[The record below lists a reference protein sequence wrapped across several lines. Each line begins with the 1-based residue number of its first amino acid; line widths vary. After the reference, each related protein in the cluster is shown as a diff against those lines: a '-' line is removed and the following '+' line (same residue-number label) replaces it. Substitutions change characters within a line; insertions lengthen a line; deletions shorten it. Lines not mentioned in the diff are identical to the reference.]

1 MLPFALGAVVG
12 AIAVTAIAESRV
24 GKAFS
29 KKGAKIIDTLEDRVS
44 GLAKTVVEDHDLC
57 EKLKSGYETVSS
69 KVNELAE
76 YCQTKGKD
84 FANAVKEKVAEQ
96 TTETKPAKK
105 NRGRP
110 AGAKNKV
117 KKDPEIASMVKKL
130 KEVKDREDK
139 ALSKQVPAKP
149 KPKKR
154 AFVLTED
161 ERKARKA
168 KRARLYYAKN
178 REKILEQNRARQA
191 GKAKKTYPSRQKR
204 IDKIKNIEI
213 K

>member
-12 AIAVTAIAESRV
+12 AIAVTAIAESKL
-24 GKAFS
+24 GKKVS
-29 KKGAKIIDTLEDRVS
+29 KEGAKLIDNLDDRIS
-44 GLAKTVVEDHDLC
+44 RLAKQVNEDNELV
-57 EKLKSGYETVSS
+57 EKLKGGYDAISS
-69 KVNELAE
+69 KVNELSK
-76 YCQTKGKD
+76 YCQEKGKD

-96 TTETKPAKK
+96 EAKPAKK
-105 NRGRP
+105 KIGRP
-110 AGAKNKV
+110 AGAKNKE
-117 KKDPEIASMVKKL
+117 KDPEIASMVKKL
-130 KEVKDREDK
+130 KEAK
-139 ALSKQVPAKP
+139 SKEGEAKPAK
-149 KPKKR
+149 KKR

>member
-12 AIAVTAIAESRV
+12 AVAVTAIAESRI

-57 EKLKSGYETVSS
+57 EKLKSGYDAISS

-84 FANAVKEKVAEQ
+84 FANAVKEKVAEA
-96 TTETKPAKK
+96 EAKPAKK
-105 NRGRP
+105 KIGRP
-110 AGAKNKV
+110 AGAKNKE
-117 KKDPEIASMVKKL
+117 KDPEIASMVKKL
-130 KEVKDREDK
+130 KEAKGKEETAK
-139 ALSKQVPAKP
+139 PAKP
-149 KPKKR
+149 AKKKR
-154 AFVLTED
+154 AFVLTPE
-161 ERKARKA
+161 EKRARKA
-168 KRARLYYAKN
+168 KQARLYYAKN

-204 IDKIKNIEI
+204 IDKIKNLEI

>member
-1 MLPFALGAVVG
+1 MLPFAIGAVVG
-12 AIAVTAIAESRV
+12 AIAVTAIAESRI

-29 KKGAKIIDTLEDRVS
+29 KEGAKLIDNLDDRIS
-44 GLAKTVVEDHDLC
+44 RLAKQVNEDNELV
-57 EKLKSGYETVSS
+57 EKLKGGYDAISS

-96 TTETKPAKK
+96 TAETKPAK
-105 NRGRP
+105 
-110 AGAKNKV
+110 
-117 KKDPEIASMVKKL
+117 
-130 KEVKDREDK
+130 
-139 ALSKQVPAKP
+139 
-149 KPKKR
+149 KKR
-154 AFVLTED
+154 AFVLTPE
-161 ERKARKA
+161 EKRARKA
-168 KRARLYYAKN
+168 KQARLYYAKN
-178 REKILEQNRARQA
+178 RDKILAQNKARQA

>member
-1 MLPFALGAVVG
+1 MLPFAIGAVVG

-76 YCQTKGKD
+76 YCQEKGKD

-96 TTETKPAKK
+96 TAETKPAKK
-105 NRGRP
+105 
-110 AGAKNKV
+110 K
-117 KKDPEIASMVKKL
+117 
-130 KEVKDREDK
+130 
-139 ALSKQVPAKP
+139 
-149 KPKKR
+149 
-154 AFVLTED
+154 
-161 ERKARKA
+161 
-168 KRARLYYAKN
+168 
-178 REKILEQNRARQA
+178 
-191 GKAKKTYPSRQKR
+191 
-204 IDKIKNIEI
+204 
-213 K
+213 

>member
-84 FANAVKEKVAEQ
+84 FANAVKEKVAEA
-96 TTETKPAKK
+96 EAKPAKRK
-105 NRGRP
+105 VGRP
-110 AGAKNKV
+110 AGAKNKE
-117 KKDPEIASMVKKL
+117 KDPEIASMVKKL
-130 KEVKDREDK
+130 KEAKGKEGE
-139 ALSKQVPAKP
+139 AKP

-154 AFVLTED
+154 AFVLTPE
-161 ERKARKA
+161 EKRARKA
-168 KRARLYYAKN
+168 KQARLYYAKN
-178 REKILEQNRARQA
+178 RDKILAQNKERQA

>member
-1 MLPFALGAVVG
+1 MLPFAIGAVVG
-12 AIAVTAIAESRV
+12 AIAVTAIAESKL
-24 GKAFS
+24 GKKVS
-29 KKGAKIIDTLEDRVS
+29 KEGAKLIDNLDDRISRLARQVNEDNELV
-44 GLAKTVVEDHDLC
+44 
-57 EKLKSGYETVSS
+57 EKLKGGYETVSS

-76 YCQTKGKD
+76 YCQEKGKD
-84 FANAVKEKVAEQ
+84 FANAVKEKVSDQ
-96 TTETKPAKK
+96 TAETKPAKRK
-105 NRGRP
+105 VGRP

-117 KKDPEIASMVKKL
+117 KEEDPEIASMVKKL
-130 KEVKDREDK
+130 KEAK
-139 ALSKQVPAKP
+139 SKEGEAKPAK
-149 KPKKR
+149 KKR
-154 AFVLTED
+154 AFVLTE
-161 ERKARKA
+161 EEQKARKA

>member
-12 AIAVTAIAESRV
+12 AIAVTAIAESKL
-24 GKAFS
+24 GKKVS
-29 KKGAKIIDTLEDRVS
+29 KEGAKLIDNLDDRISALARQVNEDNELV
-44 GLAKTVVEDHDLC
+44 
-57 EKLKSGYETVSS
+57 EKLKGGYDAISS

-96 TTETKPAKK
+96 TAETKPAKK
-105 NRGRP
+105 KIGRP
-110 AGAKNKV
+110 AGAKNKE
-117 KKDPEIASMVKKL
+117 KDPEIASMVKKL
-130 KEVKDREDK
+130 KEAKEETAK
-139 ALSKQVPAKP
+139 PAK
-149 KPKKR
+149 KKR
-154 AFVLTED
+154 AFVLTPE
-161 ERKARKA
+161 EKRARKA
-168 KRARLYYAKN
+168 KQARLYYAKN
-178 REKILEQNRARQA
+178 REKILAQNKERQA

>member
-12 AIAVTAIAESRV
+12 AIAVTAIAESKL
-24 GKAFS
+24 GKKVS
-29 KKGAKIIDTLEDRVS
+29 KEGAKLIDNLDDRISRLARQVNEDNELV
-44 GLAKTVVEDHDLC
+44 
-57 EKLKSGYETVSS
+57 EKLKGGYDAISS

-84 FANAVKEKVAEQ
+84 FANAVKEKVAE
-96 TTETKPAKK
+96 TEAKPAKK
-105 NRGRP
+105 KIGRP
-110 AGAKNKV
+110 AGAKNKE
-117 KKDPEIASMVKKL
+117 KDPEIASMVKKL
-130 KEVKDREDK
+130 KEAKGKEGEAK
-139 ALSKQVPAKP
+139 PAK
-149 KPKKR
+149 KKR
-154 AFVLTED
+154 AFVLTPE
-161 ERKARKA
+161 EKRARKA
-168 KRARLYYAKN
+168 KQARLYYAKN

>member
-1 MLPFALGAVVG
+1 
-12 AIAVTAIAESRV
+12 
-24 GKAFS
+24 
-29 KKGAKIIDTLEDRVS
+29 
-44 GLAKTVVEDHDLC
+44 
-57 EKLKSGYETVSS
+57 
-69 KVNELAE
+69 
-76 YCQTKGKD
+76 
-84 FANAVKEKVAEQ
+84 
-96 TTETKPAKK
+96 
-105 NRGRP
+105 
-110 AGAKNKV
+110 
-117 KKDPEIASMVKKL
+117 MVKKL
-130 KEVKDREDK
+130 KEAKDKEGE
-139 ALSKQVPAKP
+139 ASPAKP
-149 KPKKR
+149 AKKKR

>member
-12 AIAVTAIAESRV
+12 AIAVTAIAESKL
-24 GKAFS
+24 GKKVS
-29 KKGAKIIDTLEDRVS
+29 KEGAKLIDNLDDRIS
-44 GLAKTVVEDHDLC
+44 RLAKQVNEDNELV
-57 EKLKSGYETVSS
+57 EKLKGGYDAISS

-76 YCQTKGKD
+76 YCQEKGKD

-105 NRGRP
+105 KIGRP
-110 AGAKNKV
+110 AGAKNKE
-117 KKDPEIASMVKKL
+117 KDPEIASMVKKL
-130 KEVKDREDK
+130 KEAK
-139 ALSKQVPAKP
+139 SKEETAEAKPAKP
-149 KPKKR
+149 KKKR

>member
-12 AIAVTAIAESRV
+12 AVAVTAIAESRI

-76 YCQTKGKD
+76 YCQEKGKD
-84 FANAVKEKVAEQ
+84 FANAVKEKVAEA
-96 TTETKPAKK
+96 ETKPAKK
-105 NRGRP
+105 KIGRP
-110 AGAKNKV
+110 AGAKNKE
-117 KKDPEIASMVKKL
+117 KDPEIASMVKKL
-130 KEVKDREDK
+130 KEAKGKEGEAK
-139 ALSKQVPAKP
+139 PAK
-149 KPKKR
+149 KKR
-154 AFVLTED
+154 AFVLTE
-161 ERKARKA
+161 EEQKARKA

>member
-44 GLAKTVVEDHDLC
+44 GLAKTVIEDHDLC

-96 TTETKPAKK
+96 TAETEAKPAKK
-105 NRGRP
+105 KIGRP
-110 AGAKNKV
+110 AGAKNKE
-117 KKDPEIASMVKKL
+117 KDPEIASMVKKL
-130 KEVKDREDK
+130 KDAK
-139 ALSKQVPAKP
+139 SKEETAKPAK
-149 KPKKR
+149 KKR
-154 AFVLTED
+154 AFVLTPE
-161 ERKARKA
+161 EKRARKA
-168 KRARLYYAKN
+168 KQARLYYAKN
-178 REKILEQNRARQA
+178 RDKILAQNKARQE

-204 IDKIKNIEI
+204 IDKIKNLEI

>member
-12 AIAVTAIAESRV
+12 AIAVTAIAESKL
-24 GKAFS
+24 GKKVS
-29 KKGAKIIDTLEDRVS
+29 KEGAKLIDNLDDRIS
-44 GLAKTVVEDHDLC
+44 RLAKQVNEDNELV
-57 EKLKSGYETVSS
+57 EKLKGGYDAISS

-84 FANAVKEKVAEQ
+84 FANAVKEKVAEA
-96 TTETKPAKK
+96 ETKPAKRK
-105 NRGRP
+105 VGRP
-110 AGAKNKV
+110 AGAKNKE
-117 KKDPEIASMVKKL
+117 KDPEIASMVKKL
-130 KEVKDREDK
+130 KEAK
-139 ALSKQVPAKP
+139 SKEGEAKPAK
-149 KPKKR
+149 KKR

>member
-84 FANAVKEKVAEQ
+84 FANAVKEKVAEA
-96 TTETKPAKK
+96 ETKPAKRK
-105 NRGRP
+105 IGRP
-110 AGAKNKV
+110 AGAKNKE
-117 KKDPEIASMVKKL
+117 KDPEIASMVKKL
-130 KEVKDREDK
+130 KEAKDKEGETK
-139 ALSKQVPAKP
+139 PAKP

-154 AFVLTED
+154 AFVLTPE
-161 ERKARKA
+161 EKRARKA
-168 KRARLYYAKN
+168 KQARLYYAKN
-178 REKILEQNRARQA
+178 REKILAQNKARQA

>member
-12 AIAVTAIAESRV
+12 AIAVTAIAESKL
-24 GKAFS
+24 GKKVS
-29 KKGAKIIDTLEDRVS
+29 KEGAKLIDNLDDRISRLARQVNEDNELV
-44 GLAKTVVEDHDLC
+44 
-57 EKLKSGYETVSS
+57 EKLKGGYDAISS
-69 KVNELAE
+69 KVNELSK
-76 YCQTKGKD
+76 YCQEKGKD
-84 FANAVKEKVAEQ
+84 FAQAVKEKVAEQ
-96 TTETKPAKK
+96 TAETKPAKK
-105 NRGRP
+105 KIGRP
-110 AGAKNKV
+110 AGAKNKE
-117 KKDPEIASMVKKL
+117 KDPEIASMVKKL
-130 KEVKDREDK
+130 KEAKGKEWEAK
-139 ALSKQVPAKP
+139 PAK
-149 KPKKR
+149 KKR

-204 IDKIKNIEI
+204 IDKIKNLEI

>member
-12 AIAVTAIAESRV
+12 AIAVTAIAESKL
-24 GKAFS
+24 GKKVS
-29 KKGAKIIDTLEDRVS
+29 KEGAKLIDNLDDRIS
-44 GLAKTVVEDHDLC
+44 RLAKQVNEDNELV
-57 EKLKSGYETVSS
+57 EKLKGGYDAISS

-76 YCQTKGKD
+76 YCQEKGKD

-96 TTETKPAKK
+96 EAKPAKK
-105 NRGRP
+105 KIGRP
-110 AGAKNKV
+110 AGAKNKE
-117 KKDPEIASMVKKL
+117 KDPEIASMVKKL
-130 KEVKDREDK
+130 KEAKGKEET
-139 ALSKQVPAKP
+139 AKP

-154 AFVLTED
+154 AFVLTE
-161 ERKARKA
+161 EEQKARKA

-178 REKILEQNRARQA
+178 REKILERNRERQA

>member
-12 AIAVTAIAESRV
+12 AVAVTAIAESRI

-96 TTETKPAKK
+96 EAKPAKK
-105 NRGRP
+105 KIGRP
-110 AGAKNKV
+110 AGAKNKE
-117 KKDPEIASMVKKL
+117 KDPEIASMVKKL
-130 KEVKDREDK
+130 KEAKNKEGEAK
-139 ALSKQVPAKP
+139 PAK
-149 KPKKR
+149 KKR

-178 REKILEQNRARQA
+178 REKILAQNKERQA

>member
-12 AIAVTAIAESRV
+12 AIAVTAIAESRI

-29 KKGAKIIDTLEDRVS
+29 KEGAKLIDNLDDRIS
-44 GLAKTVVEDHDLC
+44 RLAKQVNEDNELV
-57 EKLKSGYETVSS
+57 EKLKGGYDAISS

-84 FANAVKEKVAEQ
+84 FANAVKEKVAEA
-96 TTETKPAKK
+96 EVKPAKK
-105 NRGRP
+105 KIGRP
-110 AGAKNKV
+110 AGAKNKE
-117 KKDPEIASMVKKL
+117 KDPEIASMVKKL
-130 KEVKDREDK
+130 KEAK
-139 ALSKQVPAKP
+139 SKEGEAKP
-149 KPKKR
+149 VKKKR
-154 AFVLTED
+154 AFVLTPE
-161 ERKARKA
+161 EKRARKA
-168 KRARLYYAKN
+168 KQARLYYAKN
-178 REKILEQNRARQA
+178 RDKILAQNKERQA

>member
-12 AIAVTAIAESRV
+12 AIAVTAIAESKL
-24 GKAFS
+24 GKKVS
-29 KKGAKIIDTLEDRVS
+29 KEGAKLIDNLDDRIS
-44 GLAKTVVEDHDLC
+44 RLAKQVNEDNELV
-57 EKLKSGYETVSS
+57 EKLKGGYDAISS

-76 YCQTKGKD
+76 YCQEKGKD

-110 AGAKNKV
+110 AGAKNKE
-117 KKDPEIASMVKKL
+117 KDPEIASMVKKL
-130 KEVKDREDK
+130 KEAKGKEGEAK
-139 ALSKQVPAKP
+139 PAKP

-154 AFVLTED
+154 AFVLTPE
-161 ERKARKA
+161 EKRARKA
-168 KRARLYYAKN
+168 KQARNYYAKN
-178 REKILEQNRARQA
+178 REKILERNRERQA

>member
-1 MLPFALGAVVG
+1 MLPFAIGAVVG
-12 AIAVTAIAESRV
+12 AIAVTAIAESRI

-44 GLAKTVVEDHDLC
+44 GLTKTVIEDHDLC

-76 YCQTKGKD
+76 YCQEKGKD
-84 FANAVKEKVAEQ
+84 FANAVKEKVAEA
-96 TTETKPAKK
+96 ENKPAKK

-110 AGAKNKV
+110 AGAKNKE
-117 KKDPEIASMVKKL
+117 KDPEIASMVKKL

-154 AFVLTED
+154 AFVLTE
-161 ERKARKA
+161 EEQKARKA

-178 REKILEQNRARQA
+178 REKILAQNKERQA

>member
-1 MLPFALGAVVG
+1 MLPFAIGAVVG
-12 AIAVTAIAESRV
+12 AIAVTAIAESKL
-24 GKAFS
+24 GKKVS
-29 KKGAKIIDTLEDRVS
+29 KEGAKLIDNLDDRIS
-44 GLAKTVVEDHDLC
+44 RLAKQVNEDNELV
-57 EKLKSGYETVSS
+57 EKLKGGYDAISS

-105 NRGRP
+105 KIGRP
-110 AGAKNKV
+110 AGAKNKE
-117 KKDPEIASMVKKL
+117 KDPEIASMVKKL
-130 KEVKDREDK
+130 KEAK
-139 ALSKQVPAKP
+139 SKEGEASPAKP
-149 KPKKR
+149 AKKKR

>member
-1 MLPFALGAVVG
+1 MLPFAIGAVVG
-12 AIAVTAIAESRV
+12 AIAVTAIAESRI

-84 FANAVKEKVAEQ
+84 FANAVKEKVSEQ
-96 TTETKPAKK
+96 TAEAKPAKK
-105 NRGRP
+105 KIGRP
-110 AGAKNKV
+110 AGAKNKE
-117 KKDPEIASMVKKL
+117 KDPEIASMVKKL
-130 KEVKDREDK
+130 KEAK
-139 ALSKQVPAKP
+139 SKEGEAKPAK
-149 KPKKR
+149 KKR
-154 AFVLTED
+154 AFVLTPE
-161 ERKARKA
+161 EKRARKA
-168 KRARLYYAKN
+168 KQARLYYAKN

>member
-1 MLPFALGAVVG
+1 MLPFAIGAVVG
-12 AIAVTAIAESRV
+12 AIAVTAIAESKL
-24 GKAFS
+24 GKKVS
-29 KKGAKIIDTLEDRVS
+29 KEGAKLIDNLDDRIS
-44 GLAKTVVEDHDLC
+44 RLAKQVNEDNELV
-57 EKLKSGYETVSS
+57 EKLKGGYDAISS

-84 FANAVKEKVAEQ
+84 FANAVKEKVAEA
-96 TTETKPAKK
+96 EVKPAKK
-105 NRGRP
+105 KIGRP
-110 AGAKNKV
+110 AGAKNKE
-117 KKDPEIASMVKKL
+117 KDPEIASMVKKL
-130 KEVKDREDK
+130 KEAKGKEGEAK
-139 ALSKQVPAKP
+139 PAK
-149 KPKKR
+149 KKR
-154 AFVLTED
+154 AFVLTE
-161 ERKARKA
+161 EEQKARKA

>member
-12 AIAVTAIAESRV
+12 AIAVTAIAESKL
-24 GKAFS
+24 GKKVS
-29 KKGAKIIDTLEDRVS
+29 KEGAKLIDNLDDRISRLARQVNEDNELV
-44 GLAKTVVEDHDLC
+44 
-57 EKLKSGYETVSS
+57 EKLKGGYDAISS

-84 FANAVKEKVAEQ
+84 FANVVKEKVADQ
-96 TTETKPAKK
+96 TAEAKPAKK
-105 NRGRP
+105 KIGRP

-117 KKDPEIASMVKKL
+117 QKDPEIASMVKKL
-130 KEVKDREDK
+130 KEAKSKEVSDK
-139 ALSKQVPAKP
+139 PAKP

-154 AFVLTED
+154 AFVLTPE
-161 ERKARKA
+161 EKRARKA
-168 KRARLYYAKN
+168 KQARLYYAKN
-178 REKILEQNRARQA
+178 RDKILAQNKERQA